1 VRFDSESGDAGTRY
15 LEFDFHRVRT
25 GEAISHVLVSVS
37 DVSARVALANELKG
51 SQEKAQAQID
61 TLLGLMQVDPA
72 QLSSFLNDSDASMK
86 MVNAVLK
93 EPAREESAFR
103 RKLDSIFRQV
113 HSVKGEA
120 AAIGLASIENRAHS
134 FEDDLRGLREKTT
147 LSGNDF
153 LPLIVKLDDL
163 FTHMQSIRDLV
174 SRLSRLELVARDVVP
189 PPDLSNIP
197 KPADSKAG
205 GEIAAALDQLTQR
218 VARDGGKSA
227 RLECVG
233 LNELPAAYRRI
244 VKDIAVQAVRNSVV
258 HGIELPAA
266 RRAAGKAEC
275 GVIRIE
281 LQRTEDN
288 GYKLTMQDDGQGLM
302 TEKIIAKALERGLP
316 GTAGR
321 RQDQYLQ
328 RSRSIH
334 SFYDHATASSATRIR
349 HGSRLK

>member
-1 VRFDSESGDAGTRY
+1 
-15 LEFDFHRVRT
+15 
-25 GEAISHVLVSVS
+25 
-37 DVSARVALANELKG
+37 
-51 SQEKAQAQID
+51 
-61 TLLGLMQVDPA
+61 
-72 QLSSFLNDSDASMK
+72 MK

-93 EPAREESAFR
+93 EPAREEAAFR
-103 RKLDSIFRQV
+103 KKLDSIFRQV

-120 AAIGLASIENRAHS
+120 AAIGLASIETRAHS
-134 FEDDLRGLREKTT
+134 FEDDLRGLREKTS

-197 KPADSKAG
+197 KPTDSKAG
-205 GEIAAALDQLTQR
+205 GEIAAALEQLTQR

-258 HGIELPAA
+258 HGIEPPAA

-302 TEKIIAKALERGLP
+302 TEKIIAKALERGLVTP
-316 GTAGR
+316 AEAASLDTKHVIKFLFKSGFSTAEDANKDAGR
-321 RQDQYLQ
+321 GVGMNLIADLVQQAGGKISIASAAGRYTRFTITLPQAQQ
-328 RSRSIH
+328 RES
-334 SFYDHATASSATRIR
+334 DTEAA
-349 HGSRLK
+349 